1 MLRNHFAM
9 WQYILKRLL
18 HMIPL
23 LLGVSLLTF
32 LLMALSPG
40 NYFTALQ
47 QNPQISPETIAA
59 LKAQFHLDR
68 PW

>member
-1 MLRNHFAM
+1 M
-9 WQYILKRLL
+9 WQFILKRIL

-40 NYFTALQ
+40 NYFSALL
-47 QNPQISPETIAA
+47 QNPQISPVTIRQ
-59 LKAQFHLDR
+59 LQQQFHLD
-68 PW
+68 